1 VAFNDLAEQMCDSP
15 FEATP
20 IPAPMKA
27 QAEGA
32 EMAWGPVRRA
42 ETLQL

>member
-1 VAFNDLAEQMCDSP
+1 VAFNDLAEQMYDSP

-32 EMAWGPVRRA
+32 DMAWGPIRQVEA
-42 ETLQL
+42 LQL